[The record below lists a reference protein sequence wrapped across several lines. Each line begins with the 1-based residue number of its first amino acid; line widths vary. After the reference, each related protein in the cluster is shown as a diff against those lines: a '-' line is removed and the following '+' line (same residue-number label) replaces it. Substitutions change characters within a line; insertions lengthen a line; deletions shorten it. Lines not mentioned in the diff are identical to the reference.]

1 MRIAPAAP
9 PAASVAAY
17 PDPPPDG
24 ARVRPFFHPHLVNQP
39 WADPGLHVELLFE
52 RRSLLFDAGDLR
64 ALAPRKIL
72 RVSDVFISHAHMDH
86 FMGFDWLLRIC
97 LGRDKKVR
105 LFGPPGFLDQVE
117 HKLAAYSWNL
127 ARNYVTD
134 FGLTVAEFH
143 PDGSARS
150 ACFSCHGGFRRAHET
165 ILYTADR
172 ILIDEPAFRV
182 RAAFLDHKIPCL
194 AFALEEKTHVN
205 IWRNRLAELGVAVGP
220 WLKELKHAVLRGAAD
235 DSLVTAP
242 RADATGTLC
251 LPLGLFKTQ
260 ALRIVPG
267 EKLCYV
273 TDCAYHPANVERI
286 IDLARDSDVLF
297 IEAMFLEEDR
307 DHAAA
312 KSHLTARQAGEI
324 ARAAGARRVIPFHF
338 SARYSGCY
346 ELLQA
351 ELDKACRGG

>member
-1 MRIAPAAP
+1 LRAAAAP
-9 PAASVAAY
+9 TAAPVAAH

-39 WADPGLHVELLFE
+39 WADPGLYVELLFE

-64 ALAPRKIL
+64 LLAPRKIL

-86 FMGFDWLLRIC
+86 FMGLDWLLRIC
-97 LGRDKKVR
+97 LGRNKTVR

-127 ARNYVTD
+127 TRNYDTD
-134 FGLTVAEFH
+134 FGLTVAELFS
-143 PDGSARS
+143 DGGGRS
-150 ACFSCHGGFRRAHET
+150 ACFSCHGGFLRDHATTFHAADL
-165 ILYTADR
+165 IL
-172 ILIDEPAFRV
+172 LDEPAFRV
-182 RAAFLDHKIPCL
+182 RATFLDHKIPCL

-205 IWRNRLAELGVAVGP
+205 IWRNCLAGLGVAVGP
-220 WLKELKHAVLRGAAD
+220 WLKELKYLVLRGAAD

-242 RADATGTLC
+242 RADAAGTLC
-251 LPLGLFKTQ
+251 LPLGLLKAQ
-260 ALRIVPG
+260 ALRVVSG

-273 TDCAYHPANVERI
+273 TDCAFHPANVERI
-286 IDLARDSDVLF
+286 VDLARNSDLLF
-297 IEAMFLEEDR
+297 IEAMFLEENR

-312 KSHLTARQAGEI
+312 KAHLTARQAGAI
-324 ARAAGARRVIPFHF
+324 ARAAGARKVIPFHF

-346 ELLQA
+346 ERLQA
-351 ELDKACRGG
+351 EVDDACRGS

>member
-1 MRIAPAAP
+1 LRAAPAAP
-9 PAASVAAY
+9 TAASVAAH

-39 WADPGLHVELLFE
+39 WADPGLYVELLFE

-72 RVSDVFISHAHMDH
+72 RVSDIFISHAHMDH

-97 LGRDKKVR
+97 LGRNKTVR

-127 ARNYVTD
+127 ARNYDTD
-134 FGLTVAEFH
+134 FGLTVTELC
-143 PDGSARS
+143 PDGGARN
-150 ACFSCHGGFRRAHET
+150 ARFSCHGGFRREDET
-165 ILYTADR
+165 TFHSADLILV
-172 ILIDEPAFRV
+172 DEPAFRV
-182 RAAFLDHKIPCL
+182 RAVFLDHKIPCL

-205 IWRNRLAELGVAVGP
+205 VWRNRLAGLGVAVGP

-235 DSLVTAP
+235 ESLVNAP
-242 RADATGTLC
+242 RAVAAGTLC
-251 LPLGLFKTQ
+251 LPLGLLKAR
-260 ALRIVPG
+260 ALRVVPG
-267 EKLCYV
+267 AKLCYV

-286 IDLARDSDVLF
+286 VDLARGSDVLF
-297 IEAMFLEEDR
+297 IEATFRDEDR

-312 KSHLTARQAGEI
+312 KAHLTARQAGAI
-324 ARAAGARRVIPFHF
+324 ARAAGARKVIPFHF

-346 ELLQA
+346 ERVQA
-351 ELDKACRGG
+351 EVDEAYRGG